1 MSVVIKEDSYE
12 STKKAAFNKFMEE
25 VKCAEEKHALLFE
38 KPEFKKAMKEAKE
51 CAEKLAKLIIE
62 RLANASMFY
71 KTCLNAYNCTPVNIK
86 NPCTYYFILT
96 IEKCEET
103 ISLFDR
109 IHHCN
114 SIHNIN
120 TNTIGMEDSAYWWLQ
135 HDFGLQVSFSPKSPI
150 KLSKDNAP
158 EYSDFLV
165 SGYYTFD
172 ENEKREWRIKHPE
185 SILKQ
190 REK

>member
-1 MSVVIKEDSYE
+1 MSVVVKTDSYE
-12 STKKAAFNKFMEE
+12 NVKKEAFNKFMEE

-62 RLANASMFY
+62 RLPNADVFR
-71 KTCLNAYNCTPVNIK
+71 KTINVFNTLPNVK
-86 NPCTYYFILT
+86 NPCTYYFQLT
-96 IEKCEET
+96 IEKSEEV
-103 ISLFDR
+103 ILLFER
-109 IHHCN
+109 IHHCS
-114 SIHNIN
+114 SIY
-120 TNTIGMEDSAYWWLQ
+120 TIRHDTVGMEDSAYWWLQ
-135 HDFGLQVSFSPKSPI
+135 HDFGLNVTLAPKSPI

-158 EYSDFLV
+158 EYSDFSV
-165 SGYYTFD
+165 VGYYIFD
-172 ENEKREWRIKHPE
+172 EIEKREWRIKHPE

>member
-38 KPEFKKAMKEAKE
+38 KPEFKKAMKEAKY

-62 RLANASMFY
+62 RLPNASPFF
-71 KTCLNAYNCTPVNIK
+71 KSTLNAYNCTPVNIQ
-86 NPCTYYFILT
+86 NPCTYYFSLT

-103 ISLFDR
+103 ISLFEH
-109 IHHCN
+109 IHHCSNVYGN
-114 SIHNIN
+114 SN
-120 TNTIGMEDSAYWWLQ
+120 GMDEGSAYWWLQ
-135 HDFGLQVSFSPKSPI
+135 HDFGLQVAFSPKAPI

-158 EYSDFLV
+158 EYGDFIV

-172 ENEKREWRIKHPE
+172 EIEKRDWRIKHPE

>member
-1 MSVVIKEDSYE
+1 MSVVVKTDSYE
-12 STKKAAFNKFMEE
+12 NVKKEAFNKFMEE

-62 RLANASMFY
+62 RLPKANIFN
-71 KTCLNAYNCTPVNIK
+71 KTGL
-86 NPCTYYFILT
+86 CTYYFSLI
-96 IEKCEET
+96 IEKSEET
-103 ISLFDR
+103 VSLFER

-114 SIHNIN
+114 NVY
-120 TNTIGMEDSAYWWLQ
+120 TIGMEDSAFWWLK

-158 EYSDFLV
+158 EYGDFLV

-172 ENEKREWRIKHPE
+172 EDEKREWRIKHPE

>member
-1 MSVVIKEDSYE
+1 MAIVVKTEGYE
-12 STKKAAFNKFMEE
+12 NTKKEAFNKFMEE

-38 KPEFKKAMKEAKE
+38 KPEFKKAMEEAKD

-62 RLANASMFY
+62 RLPNATVFNKVS
-71 KTCLNAYNCTPVNIK
+71 LSS
-86 NPCTYYFILT
+86 YYLSLT

-103 ISLFDR
+103 ISLFER

-114 SIHNIN
+114 PNAMN
-120 TNTIGMEDSAYWWLQ
+120 GMEDSAYWWLKQ
-135 HDFGLQVSFSPKSPI
+135 DFGLQITFSPKAPI

-172 ENEKREWRIKHPE
+172 DDEKREWRIKHPE

-190 REK
+190 RETK